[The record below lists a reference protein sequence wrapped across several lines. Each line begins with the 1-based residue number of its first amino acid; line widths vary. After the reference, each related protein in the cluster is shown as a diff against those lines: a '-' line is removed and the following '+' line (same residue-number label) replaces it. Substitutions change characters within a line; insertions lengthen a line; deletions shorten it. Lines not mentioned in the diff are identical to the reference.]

1 MNRFG
6 KLASFVSLLGVVL
19 IAMVTGST
27 PAQAK
32 DSNGA
37 RIYKHRSDDLRLKF
51 AVKGGR
57 VQVETLAARRTCN
70 KGRTEW
76 VSYAVRP
83 MKIKQGGL
91 FGYRYHEA
99 EGQYIHIEMKARIN
113 KGTIRGRFEDH
124 YWYVNPANARK
135 TECWTGES
143 RFKPRLKFKAHL
155 VR

>member
-6 KLASFVSLLGVVL
+6 KLASFVSILGFVL
-19 IAMVTGST
+19 IAMVTGAT

-32 DSNGA
+32 DSSGA
-37 RIYKHRSDDLRLKF
+37 KIYKLRSDELRLKF

-57 VQVETLAARRTCN
+57 VQMETLAARRTCN
-70 KGRTEW
+70 KGKTEW

-91 FGYRYHEA
+91 FGYVNHEA
-99 EGQYIHIEMKARIN
+99 EGQYIHTELKARIN
-113 KGTIRGRFEDH
+113 KGTIRGWFEDR
-124 YWYVNPANARK
+124 YYYVNPSDSKK

-143 RFKPRLKFKAHL
+143 RFKPKVRFKAHL